1 MSDIVDRLVDH
12 ASAHSDSKDLLLA
25 AAHEIALLRQDVV
38 AARGAFDDW
47 RALVVQHV
55 GEAHDLMRLQAE
67 AGDRLARLAAVPTAW
82 DQTQLDGIAG

>member
-12 ASAHSDSKDLLLA
+12 ASAHSDSKDLLVA
-25 AAHEIALLRQDVV
+25 AAHEIALLRQDVA

-47 RALVVQHV
+47 RALVVQHLA
-55 GEAHDLMRLQAE
+55 EAHGLLCKQAE
-67 AGDRLARLAAVPTAW
+67 AGDRLRHLASTPTAW